1 MSFSLTLA
9 LRFLK
14 SKRFGPLARFI
25 SMASTMG
32 ICTGVCALIIGLSA
46 MNGFEYEL
54 HMAQTNYLISGG
66 ELETVFLPT
75 DLEYS
80 YLSSTTVREIASFK
94 GDVSKFVPQSIADA
108 LYKKFGY

>member
-46 MNGFEYEL
+46 MNGF
-54 HMAQTNYLISGG
+54 
-66 ELETVFLPT
+66 
-75 DLEYS
+75 
-80 YLSSTTVREIASFK
+80 
-94 GDVSKFVPQSIADA
+94 
-108 LYKKFGY
+108 

>member
-54 HMAQTNYLISGG
+54 HNRVLSLVPGG
-66 ELETVFLPT
+66 R
-75 DLEYS
+75 
-80 YLSSTTVREIASFK
+80 LS
-94 GDVSKFVPQSIADA
+94 
-108 LYKKFGY
+108 LL